1 MRLKSCITKATRQN
15 WQPKQVVNFK
25 PQNILCTSRFYIWR
39 VHPGPLG
46 KVLLERYFCNYID
59 RLGDP
64 GATLRLG
71 GGRGG
76 GGHVSDSIYIGGG
89 GTRHF
94 FILTFYNSKTIGG
107 GGEALAHPASPVP
120 QSLRL
125 EGRLL
130 LCICVWFSVQ
140 VRALDKM
147 KIHHNFNAM
156 HGIR

>member
-1 MRLKSCITKATRQN
+1 MLVTLY
-15 WQPKQVVNFK
+15 
-25 PQNILCTSRFYIWR
+25 IL
-39 VHPGPLG
+39 
-46 KVLLERYFCNYID
+46 
-59 RLGDP
+59 
-64 GATLRLG
+64 
-71 GGRGG
+71 
-76 GGHVSDSIYIGGG
+76 GGG

-147 KIHHNFNAM
+147 KSITTLMQCMDKVSLYSFYRTFPRK
-156 HGIR
+156 G